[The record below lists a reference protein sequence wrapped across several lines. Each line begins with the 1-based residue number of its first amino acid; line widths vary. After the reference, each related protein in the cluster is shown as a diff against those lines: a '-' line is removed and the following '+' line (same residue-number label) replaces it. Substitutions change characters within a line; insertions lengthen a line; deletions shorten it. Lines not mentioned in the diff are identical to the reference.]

1 MARQRQ
7 IDKTNLGYLGVDY
20 QYKLVKYFIEDTGFF
35 DGIVNIVD
43 PNAFTEPSLR
53 NFVAI
58 IKDKYLANNIVPSYE
73 MIGIVVKSKA
83 KSNIDI
89 DECDSLIHKLK
100 FETSYEGNVEAKD
113 IAIRFFKQQNM
124 IKVANKILEIAGKGD
139 IERFEECQKLLED
152 ATTAGEEED
161 FGFSIYDILEKALS
175 NDYTVSIP
183 TGINLLDDT
192 LGGGLDKG
200 KLGLLI
206 APAGFG
212 KAQPLSAN
220 ILVPSFGPHRFTWKK
235 MGDIKV
241 GDYVLDRNGID
252 SHKVIGVFPQGVRPI
267 YKVTCQNGASCE
279 CDIEHLWNVN
289 GEIKP
294 LCELLDLDLQ
304 ANKLY
309 LPEFNFK
316 PTLGE
321 DTENQ
326 SLYITKIEYVRNE
339 EAQCIMIDS
348 DEHLYVTDNF
358 IVTHNTSFTTAI
370 DAYAA
375 TYKCDMN
382 NHEGYKV
389 LQIYFEDDDVD
400 ITRKHF
406 GRITQTEARFM
417 KRLDIADRDEIETT
431 LRNHPNKEMLE
442 GNLRLKH
449 FRTGTK
455 TASDIEI
462 FIKKLINKG
471 FKPDLVS
478 IDYFECIAPE
488 RGGYNSDTEWTR
500 EGVTMRKLENMAKDL
515 NCAIW
520 VATQGNKDSINSPEY
535 VRMDQA
541 GGSIRKVQVAQL
553 ILSIAR
559 ALEDIDRNK
568 AVISIL
574 KNRSGKSG
582 KIFNNVKFNNGTC
595 TISCDEIEEFDDE
608 LVWKDEM
615 KKVQEKSQIELT
627 RKIYTQSQ
635 QSNVQNH
642 NRENNMVEGNLVGHI
657 ITPGPNNEFNL
668 K

>member
-1 MARQRQ
+1 MARQK
-7 IDKTNLGYLGVDY
+7 IDKTNLGYLGVEY
-20 QYKLVKYFIEDTGFF
+20 QYKLVKYFIEDEGFF

-43 PNAFTEPSLR
+43 PNAFTEPALR
-53 NFVAI
+53 NFVGI
-58 IKDKYLANNIVPSYE
+58 IKDKYLSNNIVPSYE
-73 MIGIVVKSKA
+73 MIGIIVKSKA
-83 KSNIDI
+83 KNSIDLE
-89 DECDSLIHKLK
+89 ECDALIHKLK
-100 FETSYEGNVEAKD
+100 FETSYEGNIEAKD

-139 IERFEECQKLLED
+139 IDRFEECQKLLED

-161 FGFSIYDILEKALS
+161 FGFSIYDLMEKALS
-175 NDYTVSIP
+175 NDYTISIP
-183 TGINLLDDT
+183 TGVNLLDDT

-212 KAQPLSAN
+212 K
-220 ILVPSFGPHRFTWKK
+220 
-235 MGDIKV
+235 
-241 GDYVLDRNGID
+241 
-252 SHKVIGVFPQGVRPI
+252 
-267 YKVTCQNGASCE
+267 
-279 CDIEHLWNVN
+279 
-289 GEIKP
+289 
-294 LCELLDLDLQ
+294 
-304 ANKLY
+304 
-309 LPEFNFK
+309 
-316 PTLGE
+316 
-321 DTENQ
+321 
-326 SLYITKIEYVRNE
+326 
-339 EAQCIMIDS
+339 
-348 DEHLYVTDNF
+348 
-358 IVTHNTSFTTAI
+358 TSFTTAI
-370 DAYAA
+370 DAHAA

-382 NHEGYKV
+382 NNQGYKV

-417 KRLDIADRDEIETT
+417 KRLDIANREEIEST
-431 LRNHPNKEMLE
+431 LINHPDKEMIKE
-442 GNLRLKH
+442 NLRLKH

-455 TASDIEI
+455 SASDIEI

-582 KIFNNVKFNNGTC
+582 KIFNNVIFNNGTC
-595 TISCDEIEEFDDE
+595 TISCEEIEEFDDNLAWTE
-608 LVWKDEM
+608 AS
-615 KKVQEKSQIELT
+615 KKMSEDISINKTRQIVQDL
-627 RKIYTQSQ
+627 R
-635 QSNVQNH
+635 VQKKQ
-642 NRENNMVEGNLVGHI
+642 EIQEIEGNFIGYV
-657 ITPGPNNEFNL
+657 

>member
-220 ILVPSFGPHRFTWKK
+220 ILVPSFGPHRFMWKK

-642 NRENNMVEGNLVGHI
+642 NRENNMVEGNLIGYV
-657 ITPGPNNEFNL
+657 
-668 K
+668 KK